1 VKQRSLVARLIVWQ
15 AAAMGLA
22 WVVLTAWL
30 VNTMSAIG
38 NGDLDRRMYTLAQT
52 LAEAASAAGPDAE
65 RMRQR
70 LAVAERIFIDGVIR
84 GIDSGVD
91 YVATYQVWARDGRLL
106 YRSAGAPR
114 QAMARNDGEFAQRE
128 VEGRSYRTVAA
139 QSSDG
144 SVRVDVGEDGQLRW
158 SSLWP
163 MLRIIG
169 LGQLLILFW
178 VLAITWLAARG
189 GFQPLVR
196 LARELGRRKPGD
208 LTQLSDAPH
217 YRELTPIVD
226 ELNSLLARESS
237 RLETERG
244 FLADAAH
251 ELRTP
256 LAAMAAQAHLVAHTA
271 DPALR
276 EAAAAELQNGID
288 RTSHLLSQL
297 LTMARLESG
306 HGGGAAETLDVAE
319 FCRQRVAH
327 VSALARS
334 RGVTIALEAP
344 DRLTANI
351 QRTGLGS
358 ILDNLIDNAIRYT
371 PAGGQVL
378 VRVSAAEEG
387 FRLEVLDDG
396 PGIIP
401 ELRAKVFERFYRV
414 PGSDQPGSGLGLAI
428 VKRLVETHRASLT
441 MSEGLGG
448 LGIRFEIRFANR
460 LLVPTQGID
469 SAGC

>member
-1 VKQRSLVARLIVWQ
+1 MTPRSLVARLIAWQ
-15 AAAMGLA
+15 AVAMGLA
-22 WVVLTAWL
+22 WVALTVWL

-52 LAEAASAAGPDAE
+52 LAEAASAAGPDAD

-70 LAVAERIFIDGVIR
+70 LAAAERIFIDGVIR
-84 GIDSGVD
+84 GLDSGED
-91 YVATYQVWARDGRLL
+91 YVATYQVWSRDGTLL
-106 YRSAGAPR
+106 HRSAGAPR

-128 VEGRSYRTVAA
+128 IEGRSFRTVAA

-144 SVRVDVGEDGQLRW
+144 SVRVDIGEDERLRW

-169 LGQLLILFW
+169 LAQLMILFW

-189 GFQPLVR
+189 GFRPLVA
-196 LARELGRRKPGD
+196 LATQLGHRQPGD
-208 LTQLSDAPH
+208 LTPLRDAPR

-226 ELNSLLARESS
+226 ELNGLLARESS

-256 LAAMAAQAHLVAHTA
+256 LAAVAAQAHLLAHTT
-271 DPALR
+271 DPAHR
-276 EAAAAELQNGID
+276 QIAAAELQQGID
-288 RTSHLLSQL
+288 RASHLLSQL

-306 HGGGAAETLDVAE
+306 HSGGAAELLDVAE
-319 FCRQRVAH
+319 FCRRRVAQ

-334 RGVTIALEAP
+334 RGVTLSLEAP
-344 DRLTANI
+344 ERLVAQI
-351 QRTGLGS
+351 QRAGFGS
-358 ILDNLIDNAIRYT
+358 ILDNLVDNAIRYT

-378 VRVSAAEEG
+378 VRLSGADDG
-387 FRLEVLDDG
+387 FKLEVLDDG
-396 PGIIP
+396 PGIAP

-414 PGSDQPGSGLGLAI
+414 PGSEQPGSGLGLAI
-428 VKRLVETHRASLT
+428 VKRLVDTQRATLAIV
-441 MSEGLGG
+441 EGLRG
-448 LGIRFEIRFANR
+448 LGIGFEIRFSTGHSR
-460 LLVPTQGID
+460 PRDPG
-469 SAGC
+469 